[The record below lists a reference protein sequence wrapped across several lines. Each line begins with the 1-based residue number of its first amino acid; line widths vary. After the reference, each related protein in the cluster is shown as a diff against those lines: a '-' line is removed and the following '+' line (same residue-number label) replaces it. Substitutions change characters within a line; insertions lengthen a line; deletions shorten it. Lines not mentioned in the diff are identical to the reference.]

1 MFVPILV
8 HLPTAYNM
16 SLGWRKNILIHTKN
30 HVGVHQ
36 TIPHILYT
44 HFGAKHTQQNDVS
57 RADPF
62 DEKIDFVEKGG
73 FLNDDFPVHA

>member
-1 MFVPILV
+1 MEKK
-8 HLPTAYNM
+8 Y
-16 SLGWRKNILIHTKN
+16 IHTKN

-36 TIPHILYT
+36 TIPHILHT

-62 DEKIDFVEKGG
+62 DEKIDFVENTID
-73 FLNDDFPVHA
+73 L